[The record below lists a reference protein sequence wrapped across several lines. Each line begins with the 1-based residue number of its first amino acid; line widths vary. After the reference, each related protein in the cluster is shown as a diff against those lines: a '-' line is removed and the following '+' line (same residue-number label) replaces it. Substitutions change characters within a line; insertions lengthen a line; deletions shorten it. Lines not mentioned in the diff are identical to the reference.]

1 MLGLV
6 SVILLSFKS
15 QNTGSLQV
23 VYQAND
29 SSNAQSFT
37 ILYQVFGRNIE
48 EDLAG
53 ETRGDL
59 KHLFLAQIRGERDE
73 LAEIERGQ
81 ALQDARDI
89 FEVR

>member
-1 MLGLV
+1 
-6 SVILLSFKS
+6 
-15 QNTGSLQV
+15 
-23 VYQAND
+23 
-29 SSNAQSFT
+29 
-37 ILYQVFGRNIE
+37 VFGRNIE

-73 LAEIERGQ
+73 LADIERGD

-89 FEVR
+89 FEVRY